1 MPCIDLA
8 AAYGYLDH
16 NFTPY
21 HGTSN
26 AGNDGDAAY
35 KLSDTH
41 SAVPSLSP
49 VQPDL
54 KMAGPTADP
63 SSKEHEL
70 EVPASH
76 SPMELSPSN
85 ERLLINI
92 PQQTP
97 KPSRVNSSGQGIVE
111 QMTDG
116 PVMHPNLDLMGEE
129 VRGHGAP
136 KTGGSHIMS
145 WMSYD
150 GEGSGPER

>member
-1 MPCIDLA
+1 M
-8 AAYGYLDH
+8 DH

-26 AGNDGDAAY
+26 AGKDGDAAY

-49 VQPDL
+49 VQPGL
-54 KMAGPTADP
+54 KMAGSTSDP
-63 SSKEHEL
+63 SRREHEL

-76 SPMELSPSN
+76 SPMELSPSI

-92 PQQTP
+92 PQQKP
-97 KPSRVNSSGQGIVE
+97 NPSRVNSSGQSIVE
-111 QMTDG
+111 RMVDG

-129 VRGHGAP
+129 VSGHGAP
-136 KTGGSHIMS
+136 KAGGSHIMS